1 MAPNSSTRPWLVARM
16 VGAFAIISIVAFTI
30 ALVAAAVTGGAVYL
44 AITVAFALV
53 RGYVL
58 SFVDPGPTEEVWR
71 LWISNAGVIAM
82 VIGTA
87 SLPLLYRDPIRAEIR
102 RFNAEIGTTGTP
114 ATERHPEIATTV
126 RRLAQQAGVSE
137 PEVRIVNRRRP
148 ESYALGGRSNGT
160 IVITRGVVRALEDEE
175 IEAVLA
181 HEVSHLANGDGRL
194 VNLLLVPM
202 LVAEDL
208 GTRERPAFRFFHGL
222 GVFAYVAVFFVWA
235 VLGAVTTVQL
245 FSCQLG
251 VGLLSRGREF
261 AADRAAAELTGS
273 PGALASA
280 LETLYDAR
288 GRPDEDLRDF
298 RRSAGALD
306 ILPPEKGR
314 RGGDLLRTH
323 PTTERRIAALKAMA
337 ASDTR

>member
-1 MAPNSSTRPWLVARM
+1 MGLEPSTRPWLFARM
-16 VGAFAIISIVAFTI
+16 IGSFAIMSIVALTI
-30 ALVAAAVTGGAVYL
+30 GLLAAAVIGTAIYL
-44 AITVAFALV
+44 AITVAFAVV

-58 SFVDPGPTEEVWR
+58 SFGGGVPGGE
-71 LWISNAGVIAM
+71 LWGLWVSNAGPIAM
-82 VIGTA
+82 VIGIV
-87 SLPLLYRDPIRAEIR
+87 SLPLFYRDPIRAEIR
-102 RFNAEIGTTGTP
+102 RFNAEIGTTGTL
-114 ATERHPEIATTV
+114 ATERHPEIATMA
-126 RRLAQQAGVSE
+126 RRLSQQADISE

-194 VNLLLVPM
+194 VTLLLVPM
-202 LVAEDL
+202 LVAEHL
-208 GTRERPAFRFFHGL
+208 GSRERPAFQFFHGL
-222 GVFAYVAVFFVWA
+222 GVFAYVAHVVVWT
-235 VLGAVTTVQL
+235 VLTAVTTAQL
-245 FSCQLG
+245 LLCQLG
-251 VGLLSRGREF
+251 VGFLSRGREF

-280 LETLYDAR
+280 LETLHDAR

-306 ILPPEKGR
+306 ILPPDEKR
-314 RGGDLLRTH
+314 RASDLFRTH
-323 PTTERRIAALKAMA
+323 PTTERRIAALRSMA
-337 ASDTR
+337 GSETY